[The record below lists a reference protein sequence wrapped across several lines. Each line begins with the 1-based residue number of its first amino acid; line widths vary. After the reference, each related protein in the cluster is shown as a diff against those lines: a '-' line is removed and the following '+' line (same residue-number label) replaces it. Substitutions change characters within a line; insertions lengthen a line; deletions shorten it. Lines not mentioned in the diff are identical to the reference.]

1 MSLKDRL
8 NINTN
13 ASLSTNAEEK
23 VNPAYVNIFEKI
35 IEENANIIVCCP
47 IDVPTAE
54 AINFLGNKINKEK
67 RIVAI
72 GSNLSFNQN
81 EVIKFEPDIN
91 NLSKNLI
98 KTSLDLNPAKIILQE
113 FNGIEAVDIFKLINA
128 DIKNVIAAVTA
139 SSAQKALAQIELNLY
154 LNGVNIPLNLMRNM
168 IFSFVDKIVTVEKID
183 DNNFYISKI
192 YEIKSVKN
200 NEYIMSDYFSPKIEN
215 SELIEKGFDKN
226 SIGTYEPSI
235 LKRSISIKNKAENLS
250 RKGILSSKLKRK
262 NSDNR

>member
-13 ASLSTNAEEK
+13 ASLNTDVEGN
-23 VNPAYVNIFEKI
+23 VNPAYTNIFEKI

-47 IDVPTAE
+47 INVSTAD
-54 AINFLGNKINKEK
+54 AINFLGSKISKEK

-113 FNGIEAVDIFKLINA
+113 FNGIEAVDIFKLVNA

-139 SSAQKALAQIELNLY
+139 SSAQKALAQVELNLY

-183 DNNFYISKI
+183 ENNFYISKI

-200 NEYIMSDYFSPKIEN
+200 NEYVMSDYFSQKIEN
-215 SELIEKGFDKN
+215 SELIEEGFNKN
-226 SIGTYEPSI
+226 SIGTYESSI
-235 LKRSISIKNKAENLS
+235 LKRSISIKNKTENLG